1 MTKDEFYKE
10 ALAESNGPL
19 EGYSVLEVTQAVAGP
34 VVGTVLADLGADVVR
49 CELPRLG
56 DMTRWINPKINDNDD
71 VNGAA
76 WYQSLNRGKQSVTID
91 LHKPEGQQL
100 FKKLACEFDVVVE
113 NFTPGW
119 MEGLGLGYSAIK
131 AIHPAVIYVSV
142 SGFGQWGPLRDLRC
156 TDTVAQAMSGMLH
169 MNGEQGGD
177 PLLSTAN
184 LVDHLTGWQGSIG
197 VMAALL
203 SREKTGLGQ
212 HVDVALVDTA
222 IYASDMRVMAADKL
236 GKQWPRMG
244 NTTELGAPMNCYR
257 CKDGGYIVVFA
268 ILDSLWPKV
277 AEVIGRPELI
287 TDERCDTL
295 QHRCENREFVD
306 GVTAAWVATQDRDEA
321 ARKLQASGISV
332 GPVLDHQEVANFEQ
346 YNDHEAVVEIDHP
359 RYGTL
364 KTYGI
369 APKFSV
375 TRAAIRGPAPDL
387 GEHNTAILGERLGID
402 AQGLA
407 ELREAGVI

>member
-1 MTKDEFYKE
+1 MTKEEFYQH
-10 ALAESNGPL
+10 ALADSQGPL
-19 EGYSVLEVTQAVAGP
+19 EGYRVLEVTQAVAGP

-49 CELPRLG
+49 CELPRVG
-56 DMTRWINPKINDNDD
+56 DMTRWIEPKIDRPDD

-76 WYQSLNRGKQSVTID
+76 WYQSINRGKRAITLD
-91 LHKPEGQQL
+91 LHHDEGQQL
-100 FKKLACEFDVVVE
+100 FKQLVTEFDVLVE

-119 MEGLGLGYSAIK
+119 MAGLGLGYEQISAIN
-131 AIHPAVIYVSV
+131 PALIYVSV
-142 SGFGQWGPLRDLRC
+142 SGFGQWGPLKDLRC

-169 MNGEQGGD
+169 MNGEKDGD
-177 PLLSTAN
+177 PMLSTAN

-203 SREKTGLGQ
+203 SREKTGQGQ

-222 IYASDMRVMAADKL
+222 IYASDMRVMAADKMN
-236 GKQWPRMG
+236 KQWPRMG
-244 NTTELGAPMNCYR
+244 NTTDLGAPMNCYR
-257 CKDGGYIVVFA
+257 CADGGYIVLFA

-277 AEVIGRPELI
+277 CEAMGRPDLI
-287 TDERCDTL
+287 ADERSRDL
-295 QHRCENREFVD
+295 PSRQQNREFVD
-306 GVTAAWVATQDRDEA
+306 GVTADWIARHGRDEVT
-321 ARKLQASGISV
+321 RILQAAGVSV
-332 GPVLDHQEVANFEQ
+332 GPVLDHLEVANHPQ

-375 TRAAIRGPAPDL
+375 TPAAVSAPAPDL
-387 GEHNTAILGERLGID
+387 GEHNEAIYRDMLGID
-402 AQGLA
+402 AARLQQLQQS
-407 ELREAGVI
+407 GVI

>member
-1 MTKDEFYKE
+1 MTKDEFYKD
-10 ALAESNGPL
+10 ALPNSKGPL

-49 CELPRLG
+49 CELPRVG
-56 DMTRWINPKINDNDD
+56 DMTRWIKPTINGDDD

-76 WYQSLNRGKQSVTID
+76 WYQSLNRGKQSVTLD
-91 LHKPEGQQL
+91 LHHAEGQQL
-100 FKKLACEFDVVVE
+100 FKDLVSEFDVLVE

-119 MEGLGLGYSAIK
+119 MEGLGLGYQAIK
-131 AIHPAVIYVSV
+131 AVHPKLIYVSV
-142 SGFGQWGPLRDLRC
+142 SGFGQWGPLKELRC

-169 MNGEQGGD
+169 MNGVAGGD

-212 HVDVALVDTA
+212 HIDVALVDTA

-236 GKQWPRMG
+236 DKQWPRMG

-257 CKDGGYIVVFA
+257 CRDGGYIVLFA
-268 ILDSLWPKV
+268 ILDSLWPKIC
-277 AEVIGRPELI
+277 EVIGRPDLV

-295 QHRCENREFVD
+295 QHRGENRDFVD
-306 GVTAAWVATQDRDEA
+306 GVTAAWIAEQDRDDA
-321 ARKLQASGISV
+321 ARILQAAGVSV
-332 GPVLDHQEVANFEQ
+332 GPVLDHLEVAAHPQ
-346 YNDHEAVVEIDHP
+346 YNDHESVIEIDHP
-359 RYGTL
+359 RYGKL

-375 TRAAIRGPAPDL
+375 TRASVKTHAPDL
-387 GEHNTAILGERLGID
+387 GEHNEAIYLEQLGIS
-402 AQGLA
+402 AEKLA
-407 ELREAGVI
+407 ELRQAGVV

>member
-1 MTKDEFYKE
+1 MTKDEFYKD
-10 ALAESNGPL
+10 ALPGSRGPL

-49 CELPRLG
+49 CELPKVG
-56 DMTRWINPKINDNDD
+56 DMTRWIRPGLKEDQD

-76 WYQSLNRGKQSVTID
+76 WYQSLNRGKRSVTLD

-100 FKKLACEFDVVVE
+100 FKDLACDFDVVVE

-119 MEGLGLGYSAIK
+119 MEGLGLGYQAIK
-131 AIHPAVIYVSV
+131 AIHPKIIYVSV

-169 MNGEQGGD
+169 MNGVKDGD
-177 PLLSTAN
+177 PLLATAN
-184 LVDHLTGWQGSIG
+184 LVDHLTGWQGCIG
-197 VMAALL
+197 VLAALL

-212 HVDVALVDTA
+212 HIDVALADTA

-236 GKQWPRMG
+236 DKQWPRMG
-244 NTTELGAPMNCYR
+244 NTTELGAPMNCYH
-257 CKDGGYIVVFA
+257 CSDGGYIVLFA

-277 AEVIGRPELI
+277 AEVIGRPDLI
-287 TDERCDTL
+287 DDERSNSL
-295 QHRCENREFVD
+295 QARARNKEFVD
-306 GVTAAWVATQDRDEA
+306 GVTADWVAQQTRDDA
-321 ARKLQASGISV
+321 ARILQASGVSV
-332 GPVLDHQEVANFEQ
+332 GPVLDHQEVADFEQ
-346 YNDHEAVVEIDHP
+346 YNDHESVVEIDHP
-359 RYGTL
+359 RYGKL

-375 TRAAIRGPAPDL
+375 TRAAIKGPAPDL
-387 GEHNTAILGERLGID
+387 GEHNAEIYADRLGID
-402 AQGLA
+402 QARLEMLQ
-407 ELREAGVI
+407 ELGVI